1 MQRLH
6 AEVGLAQLSK
16 VGEELCGDNVDI
28 ARTPEATIIVMS
40 DGLGSGVKA
49 NILATLTTKIA
60 TVMLKRGIPLE
71 DVVNTI
77 AETLPVCRQ
86 RKIAYSTF
94 HIIMIAP
101 DGQTTIVEFDCPAT
115 FLVRNNKVIQF
126 PTHEKVIS
134 NKIIRVGELW
144 LQKDDILVAV
154 TDGVIHA
161 GIGGLLK
168 LGWGWK
174 EVAKQ
179 IKEEVAENS
188 DAELIGQ
195 SLINFC
201 ECYYLGS
208 PGDDSTALVVKMRY
222 PQQLTLMT
230 GPPANPDDDE
240 KYVRQLFAESGK
252 KVVSGGTTAQIV
264 SRLTGCQLK
273 VDLIC
278 HDPLIPPIAYLDGVD
293 LVTEGI
299 LTLNASVDR
308 LMDTNKLRKT
318 NKQDGATLL
327 AKLMNNADTIKILA
341 GLAVNPAHHNPG
353 FPMQMNIKAQVL
365 NKLKTVLESKGKEV
379 IIQWI

>member
-86 RKIAYSTF
+86 RKIAYSTL

-115 FLVRNNKVIQF
+115 FLVRNNKVIEF
-126 PTHEKVIS
+126 PAHEKVIG
-134 NKIIRVGELW
+134 NKVIRVGELW

-168 LGWGWK
+168 LGWGWDS
-174 EVAKQ
+174 VAKQ
-179 IKEEVAENS
+179 IKEETNENS

-208 PGDDSTALVVKMRY
+208 PGDDSTALVVKMRD

-240 KYVRQLFAESGK
+240 KYVGRFFAESGK

-264 SRLTGCQLK
+264 GRLTGSRLK
-273 VDLIC
+273 VELTC
-278 HDPLIPPIAYLDGVD
+278 HDPQIPPIAYLDGVD

-299 LTLNASVDR
+299 LTLNATVER
-308 LMDTNKLRKT
+308 LMDTNKLRKS

-327 AKLMNNADTIKILA
+327 AKLMNTADTIKIFA

-353 FPMQMNIKAQVL
+353 FPMQMNIKVQVL

-379 IIQWI
+379 IIEWI

>member
-16 VGEELCGDNVDI
+16 VGEELCGDNVGI
-28 ARTPEATIIVMS
+28 ARTPQATIIVLS

-86 RKIAYSTF
+86 RKIAYSTL
-94 HIIMIAP
+94 HIIKIAP
-101 DGQTTIVEFDCPAT
+101 DGQTTVVEFDCPAT
-115 FLVRNNKVIQF
+115 FLMRKGKVIQF

-134 NKIIRVGELW
+134 GKTIREGELW
-144 LQKDDILVAV
+144 LQEDDVLVAV

-168 LGWGWK
+168 LGWGWNG
-174 EVAKQ
+174 VAKQ
-179 IKEEVAENS
+179 IEIDTKEDGDTEV
-188 DAELIGQ
+188 IGQ
-195 SLINFC
+195 HLIDCC
-201 ECYYLGS
+201 EGYYLGK

-222 PQQLTLMT
+222 PQQVTLLT
-230 GPPANPDDDE
+230 GPPANVEHDGE
-240 KYVRQLFAESGK
+240 LVWRLFAEPGK

-264 SRLTGCQLK
+264 SRVIGCPLK
-273 VDLIC
+273 VDLTC
-278 HDPLIPPIAYLDGVD
+278 HDSQIPPIAYLDGVD
-293 LVTEGI
+293 LVTEGV
-299 LTLNASVDR
+299 LTLNAAVDR
-308 LMDTNKLRKT
+308 LMDTTKLR
-318 NKQDGATLL
+318 NSRKQDGATLL
-327 AKLMNNADTIKILA
+327 AKLLNKADTIKVFA
-341 GLAVNPAHHNPG
+341 GLAVNPAHQNPS

-365 NKLKTVLESKGKEV
+365 NKLKTVLHSKGKEV
-379 IIQWI
+379 IIEWI